1 MEKRKVI
8 IAALCGG
15 CVLLCGFFALLAVS
29 HHDIRK
35 PHKGLKVK
43 SRAALEK
50 VLEINELQSLE
61 YIYNSYVIA
70 YEDDVKE
77 RSTLVD
83 AFFAA
88 ELVSEANY
96 GTFKE
101 EFSSLWPVLV
111 AEDSEFDKHVM
122 QKTKEFAKTYYGL
135 DVKNAMKNVDFL
147 SVLTILFPAMV
158 PETFAEYTEEIKNAK
173 NEWREKRKES
183 YKYAVA
189 YRGTVRAG
197 INEPVT
203 FSVDDKAS
211 VVRVTIPAV
220 KILDVNIEPN
230 VETMRFLYRKSKFDK
245 GNIKEILK
253 LCEDDLRSKVSG
265 NTEFLELAEQ
275 NVIETIKILCAPFEK
290 STAYTFIVEGE

>member
-77 RSTLVD
+77 VFTLVD

-101 EFSSLWPVLV
+101 EFSSLRPVLV

-135 DVKNAMKNVDFL
+135 DVSNDKLFRF
-147 SVLTILFPAMV
+147 VLTYYFPAMV

-173 NEWREKRKES
+173 NEWREERKES

-203 FSVDDKAS
+203 FSVDDRAS

-220 KILDVNIEPN
+220 KVLDVNIEPN
-230 VETMRFLYRKSKFDK
+230 EETMRFLYKKSKFDK
-245 GNIKEILK
+245 GNIKKILK

-265 NTEFLELAEQ
+265 NPAFLELAEQ

>member
-1 MEKRKVI
+1 MEKRKII
-8 IAALCGG
+8 IAAICGC

-77 RSTLVD
+77 VFTLVD

-101 EFSSLWPVLV
+101 EFSSLRPVLV

-135 DVKNAMKNVDFL
+135 DVSNDKLFRF
-147 SVLTILFPAMV
+147 VLTYYFPAMV

-173 NEWREKRKES
+173 NEWREERKES

-203 FSVDDKAS
+203 FSVDDRAS

-220 KILDVNIEPN
+220 KVLDVNIEPN
-230 VETMRFLYRKSKFDK
+230 EETMRFLYKKSKFDK

-265 NTEFLELAEQ
+265 NTAFLELAEQ

>member
-1 MEKRKVI
+1 MEKRKII
-8 IAALCGG
+8 IAAICGC
-15 CVLLCGFFALLAVS
+15 CVLLVGLFALMAVS

-35 PHKGLKVK
+35 PLKGLKVK

-77 RSTLVD
+77 VFTLVD

-96 GTFKE
+96 GTFKD
-101 EFSSLWPVLV
+101 EFSSLRPVLV
-111 AEDSEFDKHVM
+111 ADDSEFDKHIM

-135 DVKNAMKNVDFL
+135 DVSDGVYVSDIFRC
-147 SVLTILFPAMV
+147 VLTLYFPAMV
-158 PETFAEYTEEIKNAK
+158 PETFAEYTEIIKNAK
-173 NEWREKRKES
+173 NEWREERKES

-203 FSVDDKAS
+203 FSVDDRAS
-211 VVRVTIPAV
+211 VVTGDNPRR
-220 KILDVNIEPN
+220 E
-230 VETMRFLYRKSKFDK
+230 
-245 GNIKEILK
+245 
-253 LCEDDLRSKVSG
+253 
-265 NTEFLELAEQ
+265 NT
-275 NVIETIKILCAPFEK
+275 
-290 STAYTFIVEGE
+290 